1 MAASDY
7 NGKEKASLNNIKEM
21 IENGASLQ
29 QIRGAMGL
37 GYSLDVLAA
46 ANGGTGVNNL
56 QDVAD
61 TISGAIAD
69 GALSIVNALLVDYFS
84 LSTKYGKPSAEAYTY
99 QTKKLGSS
107 YYAVTNAN
115 VKMADVFQAGVKYVD
130 YSFGVGYASEGS
142 VPSNGGYVFQQD
154 GTVDLN
160 IVIPQSNH
168 KLVSVSGG
176 NGRSDDIYCGQGRA
190 PLLIVYAVIG
200 GSLTELGKSKSSH
213 AHSVEV
219 GDSWSQ
225 PELNISK
232 TALKVS
238 AGDRIVAVEQ
248 LVPASGNGS
257 YAGIFNIQTT
267 LGIGAKAMFEWKKS
281 V

>member
-7 NGKEKASLNNIKEM
+7 TGKEKASLNNIKEM

-61 TISGAIAD
+61 TISDAIAD
-69 GALSIVNALLVDYFS
+69 GALSIVNALLADYFP
-84 LSTKYGKPSAEAYTY
+84 LSTKYGKPSAETYTY
-99 QTKKLGSS
+99 KTKKIGSS
-107 YYAVTNAN
+107 YYATTNAN

-160 IVIPQSNH
+160 IVIPQSTH

-176 NGRSDDIYCGQGRA
+176 NGRSDDIYCGQGMN
-190 PLLIVYAVIG
+190 PLLIVYAVIA
-200 GSLTELGKSKSSH
+200 GSLTELGKSKSSFGS
-213 AHSVEV
+213 SVEV
-219 GDSWSQ
+219 GGSWTQ

-248 LVPASGNGS
+248 LVPVSGNSS

-267 LGIGAKAMFEWKKS
+267 LGIGAKATFEWKKA